1 MRLTRM
7 KQDIQGLNLND
18 GNNYLVLKAIYFLY
32 MAFSIP
38 SISVPALYFYTL
50 HSHIKKT
57 SYTLI
62 TINVN
67 ILSDDD
73 IVDRSFEL
81 EKLEIFL

>member
-32 MAFSIP
+32 IAF
-38 SISVPALYFYTL
+38 FYTFNIYSYVIL
-50 HSHIKKT
+50 YTLYSHIKKT
-57 SYTLI
+57 SFPLI
-62 TINVN
+62 AINAN
-67 ILSDDD
+67 IRSDDD
-73 IVDRSFEL
+73 VVDRSFEL

>member
-18 GNNYLVLKAIYFLY
+18 GNNYLVLKAIYFLC

-38 SISVPALYFYTL
+38 SISIPTLYFYTL

-57 SYTLI
+57 SCTLI

-73 IVDRSFEL
+73 VVDRSFEL